1 MGRVLQAAA
10 LAAVAVSC
18 GSGPGYGPADNPTSV
33 RDVTGV
39 EFGWS
44 CGDSGCVV
52 TPLAATPAP
61 YPCAAPD
68 TADYSYTWGRLF
80 EICSVCV
87 AHEPDIYWSTTPGR
101 CRILACDTDADCP
114 TIYQYSPQ
122 SAYVC
127 VNGLCQNADTARFP
141 PEVLTKTVV
150 EQLCFAVHPRADTEL
165 FLSTTASE
173 ILSSVEAA
181 CPGALPTEPCT
192 LPAECRAP

>member
-52 TPLAATPAP
+52 TPLAATPSP
-61 YPCAAPD
+61 YPCTAPD
-68 TADYSYTWGRLF
+68 TAAYSYTWNDSSR
-80 EICSVCV
+80 S
-87 AHEPDIYWSTTPGR
+87 AASARSTTWHLLEHDPGQVQV
-101 CRILACDTDADCP
+101 LACETDANCP

-122 SAYVC
+122 SAYAC

-141 PEVLTKTVV
+141 REVLTKTVV
-150 EQLCFAVHPRADTEL
+150 EQLCFAVHPRMETEEL
-165 FLSTTASE
+165 LSTTASE
-173 ILSSVEAA
+173 VLSSVEAA

-192 LPAECRAP
+192 LPAQCRAP